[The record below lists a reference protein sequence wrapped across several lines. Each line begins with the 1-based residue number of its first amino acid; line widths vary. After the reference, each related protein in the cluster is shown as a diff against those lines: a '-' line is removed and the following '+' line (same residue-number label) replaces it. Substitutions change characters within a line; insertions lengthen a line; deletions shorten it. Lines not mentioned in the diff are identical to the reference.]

1 MINESNLVSSYSY
14 SLLLFNGYFT
24 GIILQLS
31 GLDLAF
37 IEING
42 KSLTEFNGLW
52 LASLCN
58 ELLLMSGFASLIMP
72 WH

>member
-1 MINESNLVSSYSY
+1 MINESNLVSSYSH

-24 GIILQLS
+24 GIILQLN

-42 KSLTEFNGLW
+42 KSLTEFNGL
-52 LASLCN
+52 
-58 ELLLMSGFASLIMP
+58 
-72 WH
+72 